1 MIFFSF
7 SKVFYNSGF
16 QRSLCGGK
24 WQALSSHSYLTLT
37 GRLECWS
44 MLNCPIGQFG
54 STVDDDMTSC
64 NDCGA
69 GKYNEQ
75 VEQSTSAACKD
86 CASDTFSTVAA
97 SSCPYSATSCPPGT
111 YASGTASCDACGVGM
126 YNDQVGQSTCK
137 DCGIGMYNDQIGQT
151 VPACKDC
158 GIGKYNNQVG
168 QFSCRN
174 CYLGK
179 YSGKYA
185 KMGQYGYVDV
195 FYVGQSLCKFNC
207 ATGKYGKYLYN
218 AQVAQSTEA
227 NACQMCASGKYSG
240 AAGQSSCTTCAGG
253 SFSTAAASSCPYS
266 ATSCPPGTYA
276 SGTASCDPC
285 GAGGECGSA
294 NLVD

>member
-1 MIFFSF
+1 
-7 SKVFYNSGF
+7 
-16 QRSLCGGK
+16 
-24 WQALSSHSYLTLT
+24 
-37 GRLECWS
+37 
-44 MLNCPIGQFG
+44 
-54 STVDDDMTSC
+54 
-64 NDCGA
+64 
-69 GKYNEQ
+69 
-75 VEQSTSAACKD
+75 
-86 CASDTFSTVAA
+86 
-97 SSCPYSATSCPPGT
+97 
-111 YASGTASCDACGVGM
+111 M

-195 FYVGQSLCKFNC
+195 FYVGQSLCQFNC

-276 SGTASCDPC
+276 SGTASCDPY
-285 GAGGECGSA
+285 
-294 NLVD
+294 